1 MKTLEYYKSLDY
13 DIIVRKETMD
23 GNTWFSAYCKEFGIE
38 ACHGIGDTR
47 EEAINSFLE
56 EKDAFIEFLYSRNEP
71 IPECLPS
78 DNTLSGTFS
87 VRTSPWLHTLI
98 AEQAKKNDV
107 SINSYINQI
116 LAFCVGQDVMY
127 DRFSNFTSEM
137 TYKMSE
143 KFDSFA
149 NVIYNKNNMDYN
161 YPISYNN
168 RNFKTIRV
176 A

>member
-13 DIIVRKETMD
+13 DIIVKKEVL
-23 GNTWFSAYCKEFGIE
+23 GNETWFSAFCKEFGNE
-38 ACHGIGDTR
+38 ACLGIGDTR
-47 EEAINSFLE
+47 EEAINNFLE
-56 EKDAFIEFLYSRNEP
+56 KKDDFIEFLYSRNEP

-78 DNTLSGTFS
+78 DDTFSGTFS

-127 DRFSNFTSEM
+127 EKFSNFTVEL

-149 NVIYNKNNMDYN
+149 NVIYNKNNRDYN
-161 YPISYNN
+161 NPISYNS
-168 RNFKTIRV
+168 RNIYKIT
-176 A
+176 AA